1 MFRKMYQGGSSRK
14 QGPRP
19 AIRDA
24 DEEPPRDAQV
34 RPCEWPLEDFM
45 IQAGIKEEFEAYVR
59 NADLE
64 SFEADKCRQY
74 FYLTDSFVRRFKF
87 SSSRNSQ
94 TVLFDLY
101 DKSYTMD
108 LEYFNTPCELP
119 QWGDVSEPRI
129 SEFRDFLTSII
140 VEKSRD
146 VTQATIGSIHFPTI
160 HYFALFIGRCI
171 KW

>member
-1 MFRKMYQGGSSRK
+1 MFRKMYQDGSSRK

-34 RPCEWPLEDFM
+34 RPCEWPSEDFM
-45 IQAGIKEEFEAYVR
+45 VRAGIKEEFEAYVC

-74 FYLTDSFVRRFKF
+74 LYLTDSFVRRFKF

-94 TVLFDLY
+94 TVLFDFY
-101 DKSYTMD
+101 
-108 LEYFNTPCELP
+108 ELAKNA
-119 QWGDVSEPRI
+119 GLA
-129 SEFRDFLTSII
+129 DFL
-140 VEKSRD
+140 RD
-146 VTQATIGSIHFPTI
+146 Q
-160 HYFALFIGRCI
+160 RE
-171 KW
+171 

>member
-34 RPCEWPLEDFM
+34 RPCEWPSEDFM
-45 IQAGIKEEFEAYVR
+45 IQAGIKEEFDAYVR

-64 SFEADKCRQY
+64 SFEADKCHQY
-74 FYLTDSFVRRFKF
+74 LYLTDSFVRRFKF

-94 TVLFDLY
+94 TVLFGLY

-108 LEYFNTPCELP
+108 LEDFNTACKLP
-119 QWGDVSEPRI
+119 Q
-129 SEFRDFLTSII
+129 
-140 VEKSRD
+140 
-146 VTQATIGSIHFPTI
+146 
-160 HYFALFIGRCI
+160 
-171 KW
+171 